1 MRRRRSKLKRESPVS
16 QSVPRIF
23 WRLVRYATPY
33 TAWVAAALV
42 FTLIASGTEALR
54 NYLVKPLLDE
64 VVIPSQS
71 ALLDNPNLKLLD
83 GLDRFGIKLPKPDAA
98 DSPRA
103 PETKDTA
110 PPSTPE
116 SDTPTSD
123 ASDTQ
128 ITPPT
133 PEDVTSATTPAPA
146 QATEGTATPQRPE
159 DAPELRRQIQDG
171 FAGIFLKALLVILI
185 APIATFI
192 KDYFI
197 EYTLGHIRLDIQQ
210 GICDKVL
217 SLPLSFHQNT
227 TRGDTL
233 SRLLSDVDRAY
244 RALRVIFDEVVQ
256 SILRVLVCVGV
267 MFYISWQLTLSCG
280 ILAPVLIGVVN
291 YFGKRIRKGAL
302 KRQEKVG
309 DVAQRLMEILG
320 GIKVIK
326 AFRGETIES
335 DAFAREN
342 RKLFR
347 RTMHVIMSRILS
359 KSVTEMIAHTAA
371 ITLLLLG
378 GLLALNGYLQLSLGD
393 IAWFFIMLQG
403 AYRPTKLLTQ
413 GWNEIMDSIPAA
425 ERFMEV
431 LDLPDEMADAPDA
444 VEISRVKQSIVFD
457 HVSFSYGRQPV
468 LKNISLAVRAGEVV
482 ALVGRTGAGKTT
494 LADLLL
500 RFYDPTEGSIQ
511 IDGVDLRKIKRSALL
526 DRMAVVNQ
534 EPFLFAGTIYD
545 NIRYGKPGATDEEI
559 KNAAR
564 QAYVENFVE
573 ELPEGYDT
581 EVGEVGSQLSGGQ
594 RQRITIA
601 RALLKNPDILVFD
614 EATSSLDS
622 KSEQYVQTAIETL
635 MHNRTVFIIAH
646 RLSTIRKA
654 DKIVVLENGTISQVG
669 THAELMACGG
679 LYQEL
684 ATMQGVDAPGRSA
697 SSPNGV
703 GNSR

>member
-1 MRRRRSKLKRESPVS
+1 M
-16 QSVPRIF
+16 
-23 WRLVRYATPY
+23 RYAAPY
-33 TAWVAAALV
+33 IPWVAAALI
-42 FTLIASGTEALR
+42 FTLIGSGAEALR

-71 ALLDNPNLKLLD
+71 AVLQNPNLKLLD
-83 GLDRFGIKLPKPDAA
+83 GLDRFGIKLPKA
-98 DSPRA
+98 SSTEA
-103 PETKDTA
+103 PN
-110 PPSTPE
+110 S
-116 SDTPTSD
+116 TSD
-123 ASDTQ
+123 ATQKSDGLSKDVV
-128 ITPPT
+128 PPQNHHET
-133 PEDVTSATTPAPA
+133 AADTSAPSLHA
-146 QATEGTATPQRPE
+146 Q

-171 FAGIFLKALLVILI
+171 FAGIFIKALLVILI
-185 APIATFI
+185 APIAMFI

-197 EYTLGHIRLDIQQ
+197 EYTLGRIRVDIQQ

-217 SLPLSFHQNT
+217 SLPLSFHQKT

-244 RALRVIFDEVVQ
+244 RALRVIFDEIVQ
-256 SILRVLVCVGV
+256 SVLKVVVCVGV
-267 MFYISWQLTLSCG
+267 MFYISWQLTLSCA
-280 ILAPVLIGVVN
+280 ILAPILIGVVN
-291 YFGKRIRKGAL
+291 YFGQRIRKGSR

-326 AFRGETIES
+326 AFRGESIES
-335 DAFAREN
+335 AAFAREN

-347 RTMHVIMSRILS
+347 RSMHVIMSRILS

-378 GLLALNGYLQLSLGD
+378 GVLVLNGYLQLSLGD

-413 GWNEIMDSIPAA
+413 GWNEIMDSVPAA

-431 LDLPDEMADAPDA
+431 LDLPDEMADTADA
-444 VEISRVKQSIVFD
+444 VEISQIKESIVFD
-457 HVSFSYGRQPV
+457 DVSFSYGRQPV
-468 LKNISLAVRAGEVV
+468 LKNISLSVRAGEVV

-494 LADLLL
+494 LVDLLL
-500 RFYDPTEGSIQ
+500 RFYDPTAGSICV
-511 IDGVDLRKIKRSALL
+511 DGVDLRKIKRHSLL

-534 EPFLFAGTIYD
+534 EPFLFAGSIYD
-545 NIRYGKPGATDEEI
+545 NIRYGKPSATDEEI
-559 KNAAR
+559 KTAAR
-564 QAYVENFVE
+564 QAYVENFVKD
-573 ELPEGYDT
+573 LPDGYDT

-654 DKIVVLENGTISQVG
+654 NKIVVLENGTISQIG
-669 THAELMACGG
+669 THAELMASDG

-684 ATMQGVDAPGRSA
+684 ATMQGIDASETSA
-697 SSPNGV
+697 VSLDSV
-703 GNSR
+703 VATDR